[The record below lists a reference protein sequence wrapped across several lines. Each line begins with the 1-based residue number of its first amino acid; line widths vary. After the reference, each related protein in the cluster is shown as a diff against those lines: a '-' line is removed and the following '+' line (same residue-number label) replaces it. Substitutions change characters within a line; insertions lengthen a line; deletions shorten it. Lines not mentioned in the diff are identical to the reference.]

1 MCARAEL
8 VNFIADVSL
17 ICQGQMAGVDPP
29 TDPIAIHARKLI
41 NFKAF
46 TKLYFEID
54 NNIYNIYKT

>member
-1 MCARAEL
+1 M
-8 VNFIADVSL
+8 VNFTADVSL

-46 TKLYFEID
+46 TKLYFELD
-54 NNIYNIYKT
+54 NIIYK

>member
-1 MCARAEL
+1 M

-17 ICQGQMAGVDPP
+17 ICQGQMAGVDLL

-46 TKLYFEID
+46 TKLYFEL
-54 NNIYNIYKT
+54 NNIIYK

>member
-29 TDPIAIHARKLI
+29 TDPIVIHARKLI

-46 TKLYFEID
+46 TKLYFELD
-54 NNIYNIYKT
+54 NIIYNIYKT